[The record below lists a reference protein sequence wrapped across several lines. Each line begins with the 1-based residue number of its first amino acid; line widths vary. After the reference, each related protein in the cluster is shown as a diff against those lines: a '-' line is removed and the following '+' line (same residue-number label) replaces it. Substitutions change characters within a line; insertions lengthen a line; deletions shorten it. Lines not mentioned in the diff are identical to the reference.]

1 MKKIGIEIQPLLQR
15 KTGIGWYNHNLIN
28 AMKTESVEINGL
40 MFNFLNRNKIE
51 LELSDQVL
59 KDIKSNYIIPYSV
72 YRRIWRHIPIP
83 YDKMFDEKMDVY
95 HFLNYIVPPVANG
108 KVVLNIYDMVYK
120 RFPETMHDR
129 TRKNLEMNLSNLS
142 SRVDRIVTIS
152 EFSKNEILNYIDFD
166 SNKIDI
172 IYPGVDH
179 HELRRKIDDESLN
192 SIKHKYGISKS
203 YFIYIGTIE
212 PRKNVETILNAFNE
226 LIVSR
231 GKEFQLVLVGMKGW
245 KYESVM
251 KMIHEKF
258 NESDI
263 IMTGYVDERT
273 KISLLKGALG
283 FVFPSYYEGFGL
295 PVIEAL
301 AASTPTIVSNI
312 PVFHEIAGE
321 SVLYTKTDDFNELK
335 HQMEKLIDS
344 SDLRKELAEKG
355 IVQVEEYT
363 WENAAQKMIET
374 YMKL

>member
-152 EFSKNEILNYIDFD
+152 EFSKSEILNYIDFD
-166 SNKIDI
+166 SSKIDI

-179 HELRRKIDDESLN
+179 HKLRRKIDDENLN

-226 LIVSR
+226 LIISR

-251 KMIHEKF
+251 KMIYEKF

-283 FVFPSYYEGFGL
+283 FVFPSHYEGFGL

-301 AASTPTIVSNI
+301 AASIPTVVSHI

-321 SVLYTKTDDFNELK
+321 SVLYTKTDDFDELK

-344 SDLRKELAEKG
+344 SDLRKELVEKG
-355 IVQVEEYT
+355 LMQVEEYT

-374 YMKL
+374 YVKL

>member
-152 EFSKNEILNYIDFD
+152 EFSKSEILNYIDFD

-179 HELRRKIDDESLN
+179 RELRRKIDDKSLN

-245 KYESVM
+245 KYESIM

-355 IVQVEEYT
+355 LMQVEEYT